1 MSALLKQATEHWR
14 YVAPLLTPPETE
26 ADYDALVE
34 ALDELLDEIAGVSPH
49 PLAALASQM
58 GDLVAA
64 YDAQHYP
71 IPEAPG
77 HEVLRYLM
85 TEHGLS
91 QSDLPEIGAQS
102 VVSDILSGKRQLNVR
117 HIRALA
123 QRFNV
128 STDVFF

>member
-34 ALDELLDEIAGVSPH
+34 ALDELLDEIGGQEHH

-58 GDLVAA
+58 GDLIAT
-64 YDAQHYP
+64 YDALHYP
-71 IPEAPG
+71 LPEAPG
-77 HEVLRYLM
+77 HEVLRFLM
-85 TEHGLS
+85 TEHQLT

-102 VVSDILSGKRQLNVR
+102 VVSEILGGRRQLNVR
-117 HIRALA
+117 HIRALT

-128 STDVFF
+128 PADIFL

>member
-34 ALDELLDEIAGVSPH
+34 ALDELLDEIAGESPH
-49 PLAALASQM
+49 PFAALASQM

-71 IPEAPG
+71 MPEAPG

-85 TEHGLS
+85 AEHGLS